1 MKKFIILL
9 LFVPLLSVAQSF
21 GVEEINI
28 TEGKKFYQGKF
39 LKFTPV
45 IVIESEG
52 SASELYQKCMNWLN
66 ETYKQPDEVIK
77 GKIEGKYVKINGSTS
92 STMFQASALGS
103 TNYYD
108 SRYTVE
114 FRFKDNKMRMEV
126 ISIEFYMPAS
136 QYSVISGWQMGRFT
150 FKVANRKGKPVKDGL
165 AESKNIPAYFE
176 NLAISLKDF
185 SSKGMMKEIED
196 DW

>member
-1 MKKFIILL
+1 MKKVLFILL
-9 LFVPLLSVAQSF
+9 FIPLVSIGQSF
-21 GVEEINI
+21 GVEEINV

-77 GKIEGKYVKINGSTS
+77 GKIEGKYVKINGATSTA
-92 STMFQASALGS
+92 MFQASALGS

-114 FRFKDNKMRMEV
+114 FRFKDNKIRMEV

-136 QYSVISGWQMGRFT
+136 QYSVISGWQTGRFT

-185 SSKGMMKEIED
+185 SSNGMMKEIED

>member
-1 MKKFIILL
+1 MKKLL
-9 LFVPLLSVAQSF
+9 LFLLFIPLISISQSF
-21 GVEEINI
+21 GVEEINV
-28 TEGKKFYQGKF
+28 TEGKKFFQGKF

-77 GKIEGKYVKINGSTS
+77 GKIEGKYVKINGATSTA
-92 STMFQASALGS
+92 MFQASALGS

-126 ISIEFYMPAS
+126 ISLEYYIPAG
-136 QYSVISGWQMGRFT
+136 QYVLNSGWKTGGFT
-150 FKVANRKGKPVKDGL
+150 YQVANRKGKANKDGV
-165 AESKNIPAYFE
+165 AQSKNIPAYFE

-185 SSKGMMKEIED
+185 SSNGMMKEIED